1 VFWHADWLVW
11 NKTHV
16 SSSWSHFLSRRLVLV
31 PASHVLEH
39 GPSIQSLQ
47 SSQCI
52 SQIIW
57 SIEKEND
64 ITEFNINNKNR
75 SCDINTREYRRGN
88 QKGQS
93 RETGYIG
100 YTKRR
105 KTKQKHNKICIGHDY
120 AQIKTNN
127 VNKTCAILQK
137 PGDEDE
143 PNIIL
148 CGKRN
153 GHHMWGTTY
162 LSFWSEWSFGFPIL
176 INELHYFRYIFVAV
190 GSHLTTLQRHMK
202 W

>member
-1 VFWHADWLVW
+1 MFWHADWLVW

-153 GHHMWGTTY
+153 GHHTWVTKSSALRQHFKEVTISY
-162 LSFWSEWSFGFPIL
+162 ASV
-176 INELHYFRYIFVAV
+176 EL
-190 GSHLTTLQRHMK
+190 
-202 W
+202 